1 MGWCVH
7 SGNHRWLIPLL
18 FFLFLFSF
26 YPLAFSK
33 LSSPQFEVMT
43 NLSQQ
48 IPSSELSWNRTE
60 DPCAW
65 EGVKCSSGDS
75 SVIELSLSG
84 LSLASPDIL
93 PVICQIGSL
102 QVLNLSDN
110 NLGSLPAEFI
120 TSCGKIGGLRRL
132 NFSRN
137 ALVGPLPSFTSF
149 VGLEVLDLSYNKM
162 SGSIGSKLD
171 GLVKLRSLNL
181 SMNKFYGSVPVNL
194 SKVLEELQ
202 LSVNEFEGEIPE
214 GVADYRS
221 LALLDLSVNRL
232 SGSVPK
238 RLGELPKLEV
248 LDLSVNKLSG
258 SFPDRL
264 VELPKLQVLV
274 LSSNHLD
281 GKIPDSLAKMQ
292 TLSRFSANQNNF
304 SGPIPSG
311 LTRFLK
317 SLDLSYN
324 NLSGSIPPDLLSP
337 PNLLHVDLSY
347 NQLEGPIP
355 NSLSPN
361 MFRLRLGSNSLNG
374 TIPSNSL
381 GSLEKLT
388 YLELENN
395 SLTGAVAAELGKCR
409 SLALLNLAQNKLI
422 GPLPPELGNLS
433 GIQVM
438 KLQLNKI
445 DGVIPGE
452 ITQLGSLA
460 QLNISWN
467 LLSGAIPSSLRNLR
481 NLTTLNLQHNNLSG
495 SIPTGIESLRGL
507 LELQLGKNQLSGD
520 IPTMPQS
527 LQIVLNLS
535 SNLFVGHIPDTFS
548 QLTNLEILD
557 LSNNQFSGR
566 VPSSFTEMAALTQLI
581 LSNNS
586 LSGILPPFKKMVQ
599 VEAGGNKDLINETTL
614 NPPPVKQK
622 GNSVAVPVL
631 TALGSAVFAVF
642 VVAVV
647 VISVSKRFY
656 RVNDEHLQLGE
667 NLPLPQVIDSS
678 FLTSSGIHRSGI
690 DFTKAMEEVSDPT
703 KIILKTRFST
713 YYKATM
719 PSGTSYYIKK
729 LNWSD
734 KIFQLGSHDKFGQE
748 LEVLAKL
755 NNSNVMTPLAYVLT
769 IDSGYLF
776 YEYAQKGTLFD
787 VLHDSSN
794 ELDWAS
800 RYSIAVG
807 VAQGLAFLHDCSSGP
822 ILLLD
827 LSSKSILLKS
837 LKEPQVGDIELCKV
851 IDPSKS
857 TGSLSTVAGS
867 IGYIPPEYAYTMR
880 ITTAGNVYSF
890 GVVVLELLTGKRACS
905 QGTELTKWVS
915 TNTSKQDKWDHILD
929 FSVSRT
935 SLTVRSQM
943 LAVLR
948 VALACVSINPDSRPK
963 MKSVL
968 RMLLNAR

>member
-1 MGWCVH
+1 MGWCAH
-7 SGNHRWLIPLL
+7 GNALLVPLL
-18 FFLFLFSF
+18 FLFVFSFSF

-33 LSSPQFEVMT
+33 LSSPQLEAMID
-43 NLSQQ
+43 LSQK
-48 IPSSELSWNRTE
+48 IPSSDLSWNITKE
-60 DPCAW
+60 PDPCGW
-65 EGVKCSSGDS
+65 NRTTCSPDNS

-84 LSLASPDIL
+84 LSLASSDFL
-93 PVICQIGSL
+93 PVICQIDSL
-102 QVLNLSDN
+102 QVLDLSDN
-110 NLGSLPAEFI
+110 QLSSLPDEFI
-120 TSCGKIGGLRRL
+120 TSCGKIGGLKRL

-137 ALVGPLPSFTSF
+137 ALVGPLPSFTGF
-149 VGLEVLDLSYNKM
+149 LGLEFLDLSYNHM
-162 SGSIGSKLD
+162 RGSTGSKLD
-171 GLVKLRSLNL
+171 GLVTLRSLNL
-181 SMNKFYGSVPVNL
+181 SVNKFDGSVPVKL
-194 SKVLEELQ
+194 SRVLEELQ
-202 LSVNEFEGEIPE
+202 LSANEFDGEIPA
-214 GVADYRS
+214 GVADYQS
-221 LALLDLSVNRL
+221 LTLVDFSQNRL
-232 SGSVPK
+232 SGSVPD

-248 LDLSVNKLSG
+248 L
-258 SFPDRL
+258 
-264 VELPKLQVLV
+264 V
-274 LSSNHLD
+274 LSSNRLS
-281 GKIPDSLAKMQ
+281 GKIPESLANIP
-292 TLSRFSANQNNF
+292 TLSRFSANQNKF

-311 LTRFLK
+311 LTRSLK

-324 NLSGSIPPDLLSP
+324 KLSGSIPSDLLSP
-337 PNLLHVDLSY
+337 PKLQYVDLSY

-355 NSLSPN
+355 NNLSPY
-361 MFRLRLGSNSLNG
+361 MFRLRLGSNSLIG
-374 TIPSNSL
+374 TIPADSL

-395 SLTGAVAAELGKCR
+395 SLTGSVPPELGKCR
-409 SLALLNLAQNKLI
+409 SLALLSLAQNNLT

-433 GIQVM
+433 SIQVM
-438 KLQLNKI
+438 KLQFNNI
-445 DGVIPGE
+445 DGVIPGQ
-452 ITQLGSLA
+452 IAQLASLA

-467 LLSGAIPSSLRNLR
+467 LLSGTIPSSLTNLR
-481 NLTTLNLQHNNLSG
+481 NLTTLNLQHNNLNG
-495 SIPTGIESLRGL
+495 SIPAAIGGLQGL
-507 LELQLGKNQLSGD
+507 LELQLGKNQLSGH
-520 IPTMPQS
+520 IPTMPLS
-527 LQIVLNLS
+527 LQIALNLS
-535 SNLFVGHIPDTFS
+535 SNLFDGTIPATFS
-548 QLTNLEILD
+548 QLRNLEILD
-557 LSNNQFSGR
+557 LSDNRFSGS
-566 VPSSFTEMAALTQLI
+566 VPMYLTQMPALTQLI
-581 LSNNS
+581 LSNNL
-586 LSGILPPFKKMVQ
+586 LSGVLPKFRDVVK
-599 VEAGGNKDLINETTL
+599 VEASGNMNLINGTA
-614 NPPPVKQK
+614 PRPSVVRKR
-622 GNSVAVPVL
+622 NSVAVPVL
-631 TALGSAVFAVF
+631 TGLASAVFAML

-678 FLTSSGIHRSGI
+678 LLTSNGIHRSSI

-703 KIILKTRFST
+703 KIVLKTRFST

-719 PSGTSYYIKK
+719 PSGTRYYIKK

-748 LEVLAKL
+748 LEVLGKL

-787 VLHDSSN
+787 VLHDSSS

-827 LSSKSILLKS
+827 LSSRTVLLKS

-880 ITTAGNVYSF
+880 ITMAGNVYSF
-890 GVVVLELLTGKRACS
+890 GVMLLELLTGKPACS
-905 QGTELTKWVS
+905 QGNELTKWVS

-948 VALACVSINPDSRPK
+948 VALACVSISPDSRPK